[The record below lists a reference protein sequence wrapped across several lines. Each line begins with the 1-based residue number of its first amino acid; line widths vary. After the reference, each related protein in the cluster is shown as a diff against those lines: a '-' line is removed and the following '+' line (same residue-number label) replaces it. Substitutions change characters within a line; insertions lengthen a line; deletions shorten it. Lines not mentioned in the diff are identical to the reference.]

1 MNSPFEK
8 PEKTVTIREVAEAAG
23 VSVGTVSRA
32 LNAPATVRPVT
43 LEKVR
48 VVIERM
54 GFQPDPRAQNMRR
67 RTTMT
72 VGFIIN
78 DITNP
83 MHSNVFK
90 AAEAELRPH
99 GFTLHLVNTG
109 GEPQREA
116 AAIDMLQRGRVDG
129 LIMTINSE
137 QDAECRARLAGLRVP
152 GVLLDREVPI
162 NIDSVMTDHATGMRQ
177 AVDYLIGLGHR
188 RIALITAGTD
198 IFPGRE
204 RKRGFVEAFAK
215 RGLPSPDDLIRAR
228 HLSAAYGQ
236 REASTLLRTADPP
249 TAIIAGG
256 NQILVGVL
264 RAIQQQDLEIGRDL
278 SLVTCDRTDL
288 ATTYPG
294 PLTLIDRDVEAIGRT
309 AAELLL
315 ERIAEK
321 SAEPARRVTFP
332 TTLILGH
339 SCGPPPGD
347 RV

>member
-1 MNSPFEK
+1 
-8 PEKTVTIREVAEAAG
+8 
-23 VSVGTVSRA
+23 
-32 LNAPATVRPVT
+32 
-43 LEKVR
+43 
-48 VVIERM
+48 
-54 GFQPDPRAQNMRR
+54 
-67 RTTMT
+67 
-72 VGFIIN
+72 
-78 DITNP
+78 
-83 MHSNVFK
+83 
-90 AAEAELRPH
+90 
-99 GFTLHLVNTG
+99 
-109 GEPQREA
+109 
-116 AAIDMLQRGRVDG
+116 
-129 LIMTINSE
+129 MTINSE

-152 GVLLDREVPI
+152 GVLLDREVPV

-204 RKRGFVEAFAK
+204 RKRGFVEAFEK
-215 RGLPSPDDLIRAR
+215 RGLPCPEDLIRAR

-236 REASTLLRTADPP
+236 RETSTLLRIADPP

-264 RAIQQQDLEIGRDL
+264 RAIQQQGLEIGRDL
-278 SLVTCDRTDL
+278 SLITCDRTDL

-315 ERIAEK
+315 ERMTEK
-321 SAEPARRVTFP
+321 STEPPRRVTFP

-339 SCGPPPGD
+339 SCGPPAARANRTPPAASPRPGD
-347 RV
+347 DALVVEAADLVVGRPSTPARISSVCWPSAGAGSGGSRATELKSSGEAGVR

>member
-1 MNSPFEK
+1 MAAVSAKN
-8 PEKTVTIREVAEAAG
+8 EKTVTIREVAEAAG

-32 LNAPATVRPVT
+32 LNAPTTVRPVT

-48 VVIERM
+48 AVIDAM
-54 GFQPDPRAQNMRR
+54 GFQPDPRAQTMRR

-72 VGFIIN
+72 VGFIVN

-83 MHSNVFK
+83 LHATVFK
-90 AAEAELRPH
+90 AAETELREP

-109 GEPQREA
+109 GEPRREA
-116 AAIDMLQRGRVDG
+116 AAIDFLQRGRVDG

-137 QDAECRARLAGLRVP
+137 QDPECRARLGALRVP
-152 GVLLDREVPI
+152 GVLLDRELPV
-162 NIDSVMTDHATGMRQ
+162 NIDAVMTDHATGMRQ

-188 RIALITAGTD
+188 RIALITAGTE

-204 RKRGFVEAFAK
+204 RKRGFVEAFAR
-215 RGLPSPDDLIRAR
+215 RGLPCPADLIRAQ

-236 REASTLLRTADPP
+236 KETATLLRAADPP

-256 NQILVGVL
+256 NQILVGAL
-264 RAIQQQDLEIGRDL
+264 RAIQQQGLTIGRDL
-278 SLVTCDRTDL
+278 SLITCDRTDL

-315 ERIAEK
+315 ERMTAR
-321 SAEPARRVTFP
+321 STEPPRRVTFP

-339 SCGPPPGD
+339 SCGPPPPA
-347 RV
+347 R

>member
-1 MNSPFEK
+1 MNSPFDK
-8 PEKTVTIREVAEAAG
+8 PEKTATIREVAEAAG

-109 GEPQREA
+109 GEPEREA

-137 QDAECRARLAGLRVP
+137 QDPECRARLAGLRVP

-204 RKRGFVEAFAK
+204 RKRGFVEAFAR

-264 RAIQQQDLEIGRDL
+264 RAIQQQDLEIGRGL
-278 SLVTCDRTDL
+278 SLITCDRTDL

-339 SCGPPPGD
+339 SCAPPPS
-347 RV
+347 RVN